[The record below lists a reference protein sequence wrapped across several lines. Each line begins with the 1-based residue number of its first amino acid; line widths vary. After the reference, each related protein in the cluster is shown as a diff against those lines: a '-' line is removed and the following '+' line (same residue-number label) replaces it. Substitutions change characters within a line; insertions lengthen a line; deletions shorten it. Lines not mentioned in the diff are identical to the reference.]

1 MPTSKKTAAKAPKK
15 SATATAK
22 SASAALE
29 GKKAPAFELFD
40 AGGKAVALKD
50 LIGANNLVL
59 YFYPKDMTP
68 GCTIEACS
76 FRDNI
81 APIKR
86 LGAKVVGISADS
98 TDSHGKFIAKH
109 ELNFPLLADP
119 GNKVCKLYGVYKMKS
134 LYGREFMGIERTT
147 FVIDKAGVVHA
158 RVGKLSFGEQKLLDN
173 VRALLGA
180 IVRSKPASAKGNY
193 VRSVAMSATMGPGVR
208 VDTAQATAK
217 ALAAA
222 A

>member
-1 MPTSKKTAAKAPKK
+1 MPTLKKTAAKTTGRPATVAP
-15 SATATAK
+15 K

-40 AGGKAVALKD
+40 AEGKSVALKS

-68 GCTIEACS
+68 GCTVEACS

-81 APIKR
+81 APLKK
-86 LGAKVVGISADS
+86 LGAKVVGISGDS

-119 GNKVCKLYGVYKMKS
+119 GNKVSKLYGVYKMKS

-147 FVIDKAGVVHA
+147 FIIDKSGVVRKVFPKVKVNGHTEE
-158 RVGKLSFGEQKLLDN
+158 VL
-173 VRALLGA
+173 
-180 IVRSKPASAKGNY
+180 
-193 VRSVAMSATMGPGVR
+193 ATLKEI
-208 VDTAQATAK
+208 A
-217 ALAAA
+217 
-222 A
+222 

>member
-1 MPTSKKTAAKAPKK
+1 MPTSKKTAAKATKK
-15 SATATAK
+15 PATAASK

-29 GKKAPAFELFD
+29 GKKAPAFELFE
-40 AGGKAVALKD
+40 AEGKTVALKD
-50 LIGANNLVL
+50 LIGSSSLVL

-68 GCTIEACS
+68 GCTVEACS

-81 APIKR
+81 APIKK

-147 FVIDKAGVVHA
+147 FIIDKTGVV
-158 RVGKLSFGEQKLLDN
+158 QKVFPKVKVNGHTEEVLE
-173 VRALLGA
+173 ALKEIA
-180 IVRSKPASAKGNY
+180 
-193 VRSVAMSATMGPGVR
+193 
-208 VDTAQATAK
+208 
-217 ALAAA
+217 
-222 A
+222 